1 MFIAFTRGLHR
12 LGPPLGYL
20 WDGLLNPI
28 HKRRP
33 KMKRQT
39 VKLLISLL
47 CVGNLILLTAPF
59 ISAQGRPKGLESAS
73 PESVGM
79 RSDRLQQID
88 RIVKQG
94 LVRKNMPGAVVL
106 VARKGKIVFHKAYG
120 NRQVRPTTERMTVDT
135 VFDLAS
141 LTKPIATA
149 TSVMKLLEQ
158 GEIGLH
164 DRVAKFV
171 PEFACNGKEE
181 ITVYQLL
188 THQGGLIPD
197 NALKD
202 YVDGPEKAFE
212 RINALNTHVEPGS
225 KFVYTDVGFIVLARI
240 VEKVSG
246 MNVHEYSQK
255 HIFSPLGMSD
265 TGYLPGDDL
274 KARCATTQNR
284 MDDSNNRIWLKG
296 EVHDP
301 RAHELGGIAG
311 HAGLFSTASDLAVY
325 GQMMIGGGQY
335 QGVRILKPET
345 VSKMTESY
353 PVSSGFRGLGWD
365 KQTGFSSNR
374 GDLLS
379 QSAFGHGGFTGT
391 VLWIDPQNELVFIFL
406 SNRVHP
412 DGKGSVNA
420 LAGRIATVAAAAIS
434 EDTRKTNQRSSTR
447 TTLVQTGIDTL
458 VASDFEVIKH
468 TRIGLITNQTG
479 ICSSGQSNV
488 ELLRNAKD
496 VDLVVLFSPEHGFA
510 GELEKSK
517 IVDSIDGKTGLK
529 IYSLYGET
537 RTPTAEMLSNVD
549 TIVFDI
555 QDIGTRF
562 YTYISTM
569 GNAMKAAATHGKR
582 FVVLDRP
589 NPIGGI
595 TVSGPVLDS
604 GTESFVGYHPIALRH
619 GMTVGE
625 LAQMLNDELKLDLD
639 LKIIRCKGWQRDQYF
654 DQTNLRWTNPSPN
667 MRSLTQAILYPGI
680 GMLETTNVSVGR
692 GTDTPFEVFGAPWID
707 ERALSRALNE
717 TGLAS
722 VRFIPIRYTPS
733 ASKYK
738 GESCGGVNIVITNR
752 QTIKPVRIGIAIA
765 CCLRKMYP
773 KKWETQ
779 SLNRLLSNKRTHEA
793 IIGGKRWSEIELDW
807 QADLEK
813 FKQRRAKYLLY

>member
-1 MFIAFTRGLHR
+1 
-12 LGPPLGYL
+12 
-20 WDGLLNPI
+20 
-28 HKRRP
+28 
-33 KMKRQT
+33 
-39 VKLLISLL
+39 
-47 CVGNLILLTAPF
+47 
-59 ISAQGRPKGLESAS
+59 
-73 PESVGM
+73 M

-88 RIVKQG
+88 RIVNQG
-94 LVRKNMPGAVVL
+94 LSRKNMPGAVVL
-106 VARKGKIVFHKAYG
+106 VARRGKIVFHKAYG
-120 NRQVRPTTERMTVDT
+120 NRQVKPTIEKMTIDT

-149 TSVMKLLEQ
+149 TSVMKLMEQ
-158 GEIGLH
+158 DKLQLH
-164 DRVAKFV
+164 DRVANYV
-171 PEFACNGKEE
+171 PEFACNGKED
-181 ITVYQLL
+181 ITIYQLL

-225 KFVYTDVGFIVLARI
+225 KFVYTDVGFIVLAHI

-246 MNVHEYSQK
+246 INVHEYSQK
-255 HIFSPLGMSD
+255 HVFSPLGMSD
-265 TGYLPGDDL
+265 TGFLPGDDL
-274 KARCATTQNR
+274 RRRCATTQTR
-284 MDDSNNRIWLKG
+284 LDDSGNQKSLKG

-311 HAGLFSTASDLAVY
+311 HAGLFSTARDLAVY
-325 GQMMIGGGQY
+325 GQMMIGGGQHH
-335 QGVRILKPET
+335 GVRILQPET
-345 VSKMTESY
+345 VAKMTESY

-391 VLWIDPQNELVFIFL
+391 VLWIDPQNELIFIFL

-434 EDTRKTNQRSSTR
+434 EDAGNTNQRNVTR
-447 TTLVQTGIDTL
+447 TTQVQTGIDTL
-458 VASDFEVIKH
+458 ASSDFEAIKH

-479 ICSSGQSNV
+479 ISCSGQSNV

-510 GELEKSK
+510 GELENSK
-517 IVDSIDGKTGLK
+517 IDDSIDGKTGLK

-569 GNAMKAAATHGKR
+569 GNAMKAAAKHGKR

-589 NPIGGI
+589 NPIGGS
-595 TVSGPVLDS
+595 TVSGPVLDP

-625 LAQMLNDELKLDLD
+625 LAQMLNDELKLNLD
-639 LKIIRCKGWQRDQYF
+639 LQIIRCKDWKRNQFF
-654 DQTNLRWTNPSPN
+654 DQTNLLWTNPSPN
-667 MRSLTQAILYPGI
+667 IRSLTQAILYPGI
-680 GMLETTNVSVGR
+680 GVLETTNLSVGR
-692 GTDTPFEVFGAPWID
+692 GTDTPFEVLGAPWID
-707 ERALSRALNE
+707 ERALASALND
-717 TGLAS
+717 TALAG
-722 VRFIPIRYTPS
+722 VRFIPIRFTPDT
-733 ASKYK
+733 SKYK
-738 GESCGGVNIVITNR
+738 GENCGGVNIVITNR
-752 QTIKPVRIGIAIA
+752 QTVKPVQIGMAIA
-765 CCLRKMYP
+765 CCLRNMYP
-773 KKWETQ
+773 NKWQTQ
-779 SLNRLLSNKRTHEA
+779 SLNRLLSNKRANAE
-793 IIGGKRWSEIELDW
+793 IIGGKSWSEIELGW

>member
-1 MFIAFTRGLHR
+1 
-12 LGPPLGYL
+12 
-20 WDGLLNPI
+20 
-28 HKRRP
+28 
-33 KMKRQT
+33 
-39 VKLLISLL
+39 
-47 CVGNLILLTAPF
+47 
-59 ISAQGRPKGLESAS
+59 
-73 PESVGM
+73 M

-88 RIVKQG
+88 RIVEQG
-94 LVRKNMPGAVVL
+94 LARKNMPGAVVL

-120 NRQVRPTTERMTVDT
+120 NRQIKPTIEKMTNDT

-149 TSVMKLLEQ
+149 TSFMKLMEQ

-171 PEFACNGKEE
+171 PKFACNGKEE

-212 RINALNTHVEPGS
+212 RINALNTHIKPGS
-225 KFVYTDVGFIVLARI
+225 KFVYTDVGFIVLAHI

-246 MNVHEYSQK
+246 LNVHEYSQK
-255 HIFSPLGMSD
+255 HVFSPLGMSE

-274 KARCATTQNR
+274 KARCATTQTR
-284 MDDSNNRIWLKG
+284 MDESDNQKWLKG
-296 EVHDP
+296 DVHDP

-325 GQMMIGGGQY
+325 GQMMIDGGQY

-345 VSKMTESY
+345 VAKMTEPY

-391 VLWIDPQNELVFIFL
+391 VLWVDPQNELVFIFL

-434 EDTRKTNQRSSTR
+434 EVAHNTDQGRSTR
-447 TTLVQTGIDTL
+447 TTQVQTGIDTL
-458 VASDFEVIKH
+458 VASDFDAIKH

-479 ICSSGQSNV
+479 INSSGQSNV

-496 VDLVVLFSPEHGFA
+496 IDLVVLFSPEHGFA
-510 GELEKSK
+510 GELENSK

-537 RTPTAEMLSNVD
+537 RTPNAEMLSNVD

-569 GNAMKAAATHGKR
+569 GNAMKAAAKHGKR

-589 NPIGGI
+589 NPIGGH
-595 TVSGPVLDS
+595 TVAGPVLDP

-625 LAQMLNDELKLDLD
+625 LARMLNDELKLNLD

-667 MRSLTQAILYPGI
+667 MRSLTQAILYPGV

-707 ERALSRALNE
+707 ERALGSALNE
-717 TGLAS
+717 TGLAG
-722 VRFIPIRYTPS
+722 VRFIPIRFTPS
-733 ASKYK
+733 TSKYK

-773 KKWETQ
+773 KKWEIQ
-779 SLNRLLSNKRTHEA
+779 SLNRLLSNKRANEA
-793 IIGGKRWSEIELDW
+793 IIGGKSWGEIESGW